1 MFTFLR
7 NKSLLSDL
15 GKTIQGVQMWLC
27 MRFSLNDEGVHML
40 IRSRK
45 TIQGVHM
52 CIFMRFSLN
61 VEGVRM
67 LIPFEKKNL
76 II

>member
-1 MFTFLR
+1 
-7 NKSLLSDL
+7 
-15 GKTIQGVQMWLC
+15 

-40 IRSRK
+40 IRLRK

-61 VEGVRM
+61 AEGVPM
-67 LIPFEKKNL
+67 FISFENKTLLSDLLFLKSL
-76 II
+76 TVRK